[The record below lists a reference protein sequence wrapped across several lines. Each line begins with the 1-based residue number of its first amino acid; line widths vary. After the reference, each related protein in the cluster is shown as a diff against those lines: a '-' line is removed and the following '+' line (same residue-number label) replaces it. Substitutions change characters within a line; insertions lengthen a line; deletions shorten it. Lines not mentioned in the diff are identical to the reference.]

1 MCATWAC
8 SNTVQLQPEPIIPET
23 PCALVDAP
31 SIGGDTATITFE
43 ARAATR
49 EQCALVLAAEA
60 LRPWPGA
67 SRGPWTVLITVRA
80 TDATVRVLDSDAAR
94 NAIDAGAALMATDDV
109 DLTAYAATR
118 TDLDVSL
125 LPWDRTYVRL
135 SWLSMPLGATAGPDA
150 VHADA
155 RPAEAPP
162 CEFTFTDE
170 SPVAKRN
177 ASKRVV
183 YDGGDRTARELAER
197 LVAVLEIAEATSVGL
212 SAAELDVALRAGSEL
227 AYVVSVPRA
236 SYCETLATL
245 VRRAPWMSSHS
256 VLPLVDTRAHGIAP
270 RAPRP

>member
-1 MCATWAC
+1 MRGGRGGTKSIGWCLTVCATWAC
-8 SNTVQLQPEPIIPET
+8 SNTVQLQPEPIIPE
-23 PCALVDAP
+23 PLCALVDAP

-80 TDATVRVLDSDAAR
+80 TDATIRV
-94 NAIDAGAALMATDDV
+94 
-109 DLTAYAATR
+109 
-118 TDLDVSL
+118 LDVSL

-135 SWLSMPLGATAGPDA
+135 SALSRPLGATAGPDA

-155 RPAEAPP
+155 RLAEAGP
-162 CEFTFTDE
+162 CEFTFADE

-177 ASKRVV
+177 TSKRVV

-197 LVAVLEIAEATSVGL
+197 LVAVLE
-212 SAAELDVALRAGSEL
+212 
-227 AYVVSVPRA
+227 
-236 SYCETLATL
+236 
-245 VRRAPWMSSHS
+245 
-256 VLPLVDTRAHGIAP
+256 
-270 RAPRP
+270 